1 MEHHPPPFFERGPS
15 SAARLAFFA
24 LLSIGLMI
32 ADARLKYLDVAR
44 QSISF
49 VLYPLQ
55 RLAISPVQLYNR
67 ASDFF
72 VAQAELQS
80 ENTRLAEENLLSAGQ
95 LQHLQSLES
104 ENDHLRKL
112 LDARPR
118 LGRSALMAEILYA
131 GRDPLTRKITVD
143 KGAQHGVKP
152 GRAVVDEIGVI
163 GQVTSV
169 LPWLSEVT
177 LITDKEQA
185 VPIQIA
191 RSGLRAVVFGAGQVD
206 TLDLR
211 YIPVDAD
218 VRIGDR
224 LITSGLD
231 GTYPAGLPV
240 AVVSNIESDAAYS
253 FAKIT
258 CIAAAGVSR
267 HRQVLILSLD
277 KAPQEQAEN
286 AQQPSQVNQ
295 SSPKGP

>member
-1 MEHHPPPFFERGPS
+1 MEHQPPPFFERGPS
-15 SAARLAFFA
+15 SAARLVFFA
-24 LLSIGLMI
+24 LLSIGLII
-32 ADARLKYLDVAR
+32 ADARLKYLDVVR

-49 VLYPLQ
+49 VIYPLQ
-55 RLAISPVQLYNR
+55 RLAVSPVQFYHR

-72 VAQAELQS
+72 VTQTDLQT
-80 ENTRLAEENLLSAGQ
+80 ENERLAEQNLLNAAQ
-95 LQHLQSLES
+95 LQRLDSLES

-112 LDARPR
+112 LDAKPR
-118 LGRSALMAEILYA
+118 LGRAALMAEILYA

-143 KGAQHGVKP
+143 KGAQHGVIA

-169 LPWLSEVT
+169 LPWMSEVT

-191 RSGLRAVVFGAGQVD
+191 RSGLRAIVFGSGQEN

-218 VRIGDR
+218 IRVGDQ
-224 LITSGLD
+224 LVTSGLD

-258 CIAAAGVSR
+258 CTAAAGVSR
-267 HRQVLILSLD
+267 HRQVLILSIEPLPVE
-277 KAPQEQAEN
+277 KAEGR
-286 AQQPSQVNQ
+286 QPSMQANE
-295 SSPKGP
+295 STKGP